1 MGMKFRVEGVSNG
14 YILYWEDYGRGM
26 MSEPYVKETLVFMG
40 HESLLEYLKNNM
52 EIAEQE

>member
-40 HESLLEYLKNNM
+40 HESLLEYLKKNM